1 MRVTQSS
8 NQDLFLAAIQT
19 LESNLSQ
26 TQNQITSNK
35 SFTTASQNPTAA
47 GAVNN
52 YNQALA
58 QSQQYDTNANSAQTR
73 LSTEDTTLSQVQSQ
87 LQSLRDLALEA
98 NNSTL
103 SAQDRTAIATQ
114 ATQIQNS
121 LLALANTQDGNGE
134 YLFGGFSTQ
143 TQPFTLSA
151 GGATYNGD
159 QGQRQVQIAAGQ
171 TITDSDN
178 GNAVFQQI
186 KTGNGTFDA
195 SAASTNTGTGAL
207 GAITVSDGAAYAAGN
222 GIYSINFTAPGTY
235 EVRDSANALV
245 STGSYTDGDT
255 ISFAGVQVT
264 LAGQPAAGDS
274 FAVAPSTNQSVFT
287 TVQNLVAALQPG
299 ANTSASIAQL
309 NNSIG
314 SALNNID
321 QALSQMSNVRAS
333 IGGRLNS
340 ITTQQSVSGSQ
351 QIQLQSNIST
361 LQSLDY
367 AQRDYHAH
375 PAEHDSERRPP
386 GVLTDSKPVAVQV
399 FVRFV
404 KRYAPNLRVFSG
416 ATRRIY
422 GYSQALAR
430 RIYGAAAA
438 PP

>member
-1 MRVTQSS
+1 MRVTQNS
-8 NQDLFLAAIQT
+8 NQALFLTTIQT
-19 LESNLSQ
+19 LESDLSQ

-58 QSQQYDTNANSAQTR
+58 QSQQYDTDANSAQTR
-73 LSTEDTTLSQVQSQ
+73 LSTEDTTLSQVQTQ

-103 SAQDRTAIATQ
+103 SSQDRAAIATQ

-134 YLFGGFSTQ
+134 YLFGGFVTQ
-143 TQPFTLSA
+143 SPPYTLSA
-151 GGATYNGD
+151 TGATYHGD

-178 GNAVFQQI
+178 GNAVFEQI
-186 KTGNGTFDA
+186 KTGNGTFAA
-195 SAASTNTGTGAL
+195 SAASSNTGTGVL
-207 GAITVSDGAAYAAGN
+207 GVASLSNGAQYAAGN
-222 GIYSINFTAPGTY
+222 GIYAINFTAPGTY
-235 EVRDSANALV
+235 DVRDSTNALI
-245 STGSYTDGDT
+245 STGSYTDGGT
-255 ISFAGVQVT
+255 ISFAGAQVT
-264 LAGQPAAGDS
+264 LSGQPATGDS
-274 FAVAPSTNQSVFT
+274 FAVAPSGNQSLFT

-299 ANTSASIAQL
+299 ANTSASTAQL
-309 NNSIG
+309 NNSIA

-321 QALSQMSNVRAS
+321 RALEQMSNVRAD

-351 QIQLQSNIST
+351 QIQLQANIST

-367 AQRDYHAH
+367 AGAITT
-375 PAEHDSERRPP
+375 
-386 GVLTDSKPVAVQV
+386 LTQQNTTLSAALQ
-399 FVRFV
+399 
-404 KRYAPNLRVFSG
+404 A
-416 ATRRIY
+416 
-422 GYSQALAR
+422 YSLTQGLSLFK
-430 RIYGAAAA
+430 YL
-438 PP
+438 